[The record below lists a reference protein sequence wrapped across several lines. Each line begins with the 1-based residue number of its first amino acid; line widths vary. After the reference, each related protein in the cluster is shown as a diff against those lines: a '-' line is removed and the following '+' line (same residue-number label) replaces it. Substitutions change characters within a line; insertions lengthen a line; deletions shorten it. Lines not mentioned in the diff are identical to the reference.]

1 MEVNT
6 NKKWSLLIILA
17 LIWGSSFILI
27 FKGLQGLSAFQLG
40 SVRIMVTGFFL
51 WLIGFKSLKN
61 IPKEKWKYIALT
73 ALFGT
78 FLPAYLFA
86 LAETQVSSS
95 VCSILNSLTP
105 LNTLWIGVLA
115 FQFVIKPKQIIGV
128 LIGLIGTIA
137 LILGGNQATNSE
149 NIWFSLF
156 VVIASICYA
165 ININLIKK
173 YLHDLKPLS
182 ISTGNFSVMFLPAL
196 LILLC
201 TDFHQKI
208 HTEATQ
214 TALLY
219 IVILGVVCTGIANV
233 MYFKLIQISTPIF
246 ASSVTYLIPIV
257 ACIWGIVNNETLTF
271 FQIIS
276 AFVILIG
283 VYLANKK

>member
-40 SVRIMVTGFFL
+40 SVRIIVTALFL

-105 LNTLWIGVLA
+105 LNTLWIGFLA
-115 FQFVIKPKQIIGV
+115 FQFVIKPKQIVGV

-165 ININLIKK
+165 ININLIKN
-173 YLHDLKPLS
+173 YLPDLKPLS
-182 ISTGNFSVMFLPAL
+182 ISTGNFTVMFLPAL
-196 LILLC
+196 LILMC

-208 HTEATQ
+208 HTETTQ

-257 ACIWGIVNNETLTF
+257 ACIWGIMNNETLTF

>member
-40 SVRIMVTGFFL
+40 SVRIMVTAFFL

-115 FQFVIKPKQIIGV
+115 FQFVIKPKQIVGV

-208 HTEATQ
+208 HTETTQ

-233 MYFKLIQISTPIF
+233 LYFKLIQISTPIF

-257 ACIWGIVNNETLTF
+257 ACIWGIMNNETLTF

>member
-1 MEVNT
+1 MEV
-6 NKKWSLLIILA
+6 NKKWSLLIVLA

-40 SVRIMVTGFFL
+40 SVRIIITALFL
-51 WLIGFKSLKN
+51 WLIGSKSLKT

-95 VCSILNSLTP
+95 ICSILNSLTP

-115 FQFVIKPKQIIGV
+115 FHFVIKPRQILGV
-128 LIGLIGTIA
+128 LIGLAGTIA
-137 LILGGNQATNSE
+137 LILGGNQTANSQ
-149 NIWFSLF
+149 NISFSLF
-156 VVIASICYA
+156 VIIASICYA

-182 ISTGNFSVMFLPAL
+182 ISTGNFTVMFLPAL
-196 LILLC
+196 LILFC
-201 TDFHQKI
+201 TDFTQKI
-208 HTEATQ
+208 YTETTQ
-214 TALLY
+214 TALFY
-219 IVILGVVCTGIANV
+219 IIILGIVCTGIANV
-233 MYFKLIQISTPIF
+233 LYFKLIQISTPIF

-257 ACIWGIVNNETLTF
+257 ACMWGIVNHETLTF
-271 FQIIS
+271 FQILS

>member
-40 SVRIMVTGFFL
+40 SVRIMVTAFFL

-115 FQFVIKPKQIIGV
+115 FQFVIKPKQIVGV
-128 LIGLIGTIA
+128 LIGLVGTIA

>member
-40 SVRIMVTGFFL
+40 SVRIIVTALFL

-115 FQFVIKPKQIIGV
+115 FQFVIKPKQIVGV

-257 ACIWGIVNNETLTF
+257 ACVWGIVNNETLTF